1 MNRAPIKGVIFI
13 IAMVCALAP
22 PARAAGRGQGRLW
35 LEARNRSLNDQ
46 RATLSEVA
54 RRAMP
59 SVVSITTRQ
68 MNDES
73 AAPGE
78 EPQKGIGSG
87 FIIHADGYV
96 LTSAHVVEGAS
107 EVVVSVM
114 HPRGYVEE
122 YVARVVGE
130 DARTDCALLKIDAPR
145 RLPVLRLAS
154 AGHVRSADW
163 IVVIGNPFGLSH
175 SVTVGV
181 VSFMGRTDVTP
192 NGRDGDFDYMQMDAS
207 INPGNSGGP
216 VLDLHGDVVAVANA
230 VNVAGQGIGFAIP
243 IDIAKTVIPQ
253 LRAHGR
259 VRRGWLGISVQ
270 DFSPEV
276 AEAFNLSRG
285 PGVVVTEVVEGGPGE
300 RAGLR
305 SGDVIIGLGKRR
317 VERAHTLRWQVAA
330 RGVGRDVRL
339 DIRRLGRP
347 LRLRIRLEEMPA
359 EGPPA
364 PALASHRQARRPTR
378 AQSVL
383 DDLLSPI
390 PREKVRPPLSDEEAE
405 GAAEAPGSEE
415 SPPTP

>member
-1 MNRAPIKGVIFI
+1 MHKAPFKNVVILT
-13 IAMVCALAP
+13 ALMCAFCVSGQAS
-22 PARAAGRGQGRLW
+22 GRERGRLW
-35 LEARNRSLNDQ
+35 LEAQNRSLENQ
-46 RATLSEVA
+46 RATLSQVA
-54 RRAMP
+54 REAMP

-68 MNDES
+68 PSDDAS
-73 AAPGE
+73 ASGD

-87 FIIHADGYV
+87 FIIHPSGYI
-96 LTSAHVVEGAS
+96 LTSAHVVEGAT

-114 HPRGYVEE
+114 HPRGYPEE
-122 YVARVVGE
+122 YVAEVVGE
-130 DARTDCALLKIDAPR
+130 DSRTDCALLKINAPR
-145 RLPVLRLAS
+145 RLPVLKLAS
-154 AGHVRSADW
+154 SAHVRSADW
-163 IVVIGNPFGLSH
+163 IVVIGNPFGLSQ

-181 VSFMGRTDVTP
+181 VSYMGRTDVTP

-276 AEAFNLSRG
+276 AEAFNLRHG

-300 RAGLR
+300 RSGLL
-305 SGDVIIGLGKRR
+305 SGDVIVGLDARR
-317 VERAHTLRWQVAA
+317 VQRAHTLRWQVAA
-330 RGVGRDVRL
+330 RGVGRNVKLR
-339 DIRRLGRP
+339 IHRLGKP
-347 LRLRIRLEEMPA
+347 MILKVRLEEMPS
-359 EGPPA
+359 EGPVAA
-364 PALASHRQARRPTR
+364 PLASHRQGRRPTR

-383 DDLLSPI
+383 EDLLSPV
-390 PREKVRPPLSDEEAE
+390 PRSKSL
-405 GAAEAPGSEE
+405 
-415 SPPTP
+415 PPTPPSEAADPDSKEGEQAP